1 MAIQQRRG
9 KESDLDITKLLP
21 GEIVVPTSGQPAACR
36 TAGDVVR
43 LLTDKDEAD
52 LQALLTS
59 LTSLESG
66 LQSLI
71 VDKVGINDAEATTTQ
86 AYSGSKTQT
95 LLNAKAAQTAVD
107 ILNQSLV
114 NLNTG
119 VISVSTNT
127 TTTTQNVLI
136 DATTKMIYVEV
147 YNTSENKKS
156 FNSVSIPIGLAKYRA
171 KTSGGQEFYI
181 NYNGAIVQ
189 FSIVLGSSGAYSINY
204 ACQNSAVLAGLGI
217 AVWQLK

>member
-43 LLTDKDEAD
+43 LLTDKDVAD

-86 AYSGSKTQT
+86 AYSGSKTQGIADT
-95 LLNAKAAQTAVD
+95 LDGKIGSELGT
-107 ILNQSLV
+107 
-114 NLNTG
+114 
-119 VISVSTNT
+119 VISVTTNT
-127 TTTTQNVLI
+127 TTTSEYVVI
-136 DATTKMIYVEV
+136 DDSTKVIYAEI
-147 YNTSENKKS
+147 YNPSAQS
-156 FNSVSIPIGLAKYRA
+156 FESITLPIGLAKYRA
-171 KTSGGQEFYI
+171 KTSGSQIFFITHGSSV
-181 NYNGAIVQ
+181 VQ
-189 FSIVLGSSGAYSINY
+189 FSIFIAASGKYNVGL
-204 ACQNSAVLAGLGI
+204 ACQNSAVTAGYGI
-217 AVWQLK
+217 AVWQIK

>member
-1 MAIQQRRG
+1 MAIQMRRG
-9 KESDLDITKLLP
+9 ALADLDPTKLLP
-21 GEIVVPTSGQPAACR
+21 GEFAISTTGEPMVCR
-36 TAGDVVR
+36 KAGDVVKM
-43 LLTDKDEAD
+43 LTDKDQAD
-52 LQALLTS
+52 LEALLLQ
-59 LTSLESG
+59 LTELKSSIDT
-66 LQSLI
+66 LI
-71 VDKVGINDAEATTTQ
+71 VQKVGINDAEATLTE

-136 DATTKMIYVEV
+136 DATTKMIYVEL
-147 YNTSENKKS
+147 YNTSAQS
-156 FNSVSIPIGLAKYRA
+156 FNPVSIPIGLAKYRA
-171 KTSGGQEFYI
+171 RTSGGQAFYI